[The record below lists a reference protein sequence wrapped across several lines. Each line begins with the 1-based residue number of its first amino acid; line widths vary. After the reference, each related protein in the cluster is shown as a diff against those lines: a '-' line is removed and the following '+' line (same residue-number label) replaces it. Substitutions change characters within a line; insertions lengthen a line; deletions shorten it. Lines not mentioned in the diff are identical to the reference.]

1 MMPSKEEIWK
11 ALLASFPEPDDT
23 DAYVPALYYSQMAE
37 SLQTLAKVYADAFSD
52 AVYRI
57 RKENLTSEVYEIVE
71 HFRETRKVDV
81 ALVRE
86 DHPDIYASLVHL
98 DSRTAQNILGADTL
112 FWQCVDVEGE
122 EALLDKAVITV
133 KALENEIGEEYAAP
147 YMVTDKRHDRFEVV
161 SK

>member
-1 MMPSKEEIWK
+1 MPSKEEIWK

-23 DAYVPALYYSQMAE
+23 DAYVPALYYSQMAD
-37 SLQTLAKVYADAFSD
+37 SLQTLAKVYADAFTE

-57 RKENLTSEVYEIVE
+57 RKEKLTSELYEIVE

-81 ALVRE
+81 RLVRE
-86 DHPDIYASLVHL
+86 DHPDIYAALVHL
-98 DSRTAQNILGADTL
+98 DARTAQSILGAGAR

-133 KALENEIGEEYAAP
+133 KALENEIGEEFAAP
-147 YMVTDKRHDRFEVV
+147 YMVTKQSHDRFEVV
-161 SK
+161 FR